1 MNRSLRLQ
9 ALFFA
14 SLILALVAPAQAVL
28 VDGDKRIDVTLSDG
42 TAVTLYAKYVSQI
55 DGDSADAKKY
65 YYLPPKNSLRL
76 GTRSD
81 GTPKF
86 LFVKYTTDKT
96 TEAGGVQ
103 GGLMHL
109 NMEWS
114 MTPDQEAE
122 LRNKIAGDPFNGE
135 LMGAIDLEQAD
146 ETGSFRIVSAT
157 LADEGLT
164 RSLVQSG
171 NAPTM
176 PGGEVAVATNLSPEG
191 AQLFMTTVE
200 DTNSI
205 ADLSVELDFAYKV
218 MLPAA
223 KGTVTFNWLKISNEG
238 ETIDKSWQQKKHGRT
253 SASKVCVF
261 RCFKLGT
268 EKTTYAVEES
278 DVRNSWQAAIET
290 GAVDFKF
297 EAGEAA
303 DPEYVAQVQ
312 EAMFQYFLN
321 SMMKPAEDDPL
332 ADDGSSTDGKKAEGE
347 ERNLPGRTRKYTY
360 NYTRMKT
367 AFSAKTQTMDLDMR
381 LPLRKTFQVV
391 GNMASWYDS
400 VKDNPSCVTSANL
413 DDPFFKH
420 REIRFIMDLD
430 AKAIFEDMVNYVTV
444 NVKKKRSGGE
454 TFDDS
459 MTIDAAYLAENG
471 IVATTTYARGEDRN
485 SEVYQYQTQWS
496 LRGGHLFP
504 PKPRW
509 QKGSWEGVTLA
520 APIERWDVEVE
531 GDLQQ
536 MEANDIA
543 RVTVEMHYPTF
554 GEEKYSVVALS
565 PRKEEPLASV
575 PIYVDSGT
583 RGFAYRLIIHHKK
596 EGRMALPWESRIG
609 DRYVY
614 ANIPEELLTADSE
627 LRKVA
632 KETARKMGKAGA
644 EKVLDEFQE
653 LFADAD

>member
-1 MNRSLRLQ
+1 MNRSLRLP
-9 ALFFA
+9 ALLVTA
-14 SLILALVAPAQAVL
+14 LALALVAPAQAVL

-42 TAVTLYAKYVSQI
+42 TTVTLYAKYVSQI
-55 DGDSADAKKY
+55 DGDSSDANKY
-65 YYLPPKNSLRL
+65 YYLPPQNSLRL
-76 GTRSD
+76 SERPD

-114 MTPDQEAE
+114 LTPDQESE
-122 LRNKIAGDPFNGE
+122 LRNKVAGDPFNGE
-135 LMGAIDLEQAD
+135 LMGAIDLEQAG
-146 ETGSFRIVSAT
+146 ETGSFQIVSAT
-157 LADEGLT
+157 LKDEGLT

-171 NAPTM
+171 NAPTI

-191 AQLFMTTVE
+191 AQLFMSTVE

-205 ADLSVELDFAYKV
+205 ADLSVELAFAYKV

-223 KGTVTFNWLKISNEG
+223 KGTVTFNWTRISNEG
-238 ETIDKSWQQKKHGRT
+238 ETIDKTWQQKKHGKT
-253 SASKVCVF
+253 TATKVCIF
-261 RCFKLGT
+261 GCFKLGS
-268 EKTTYAVEES
+268 EKQTYAVEES
-278 DVRNSWQAAIET
+278 DVRNSWQVAVDS

-303 DPEYVAQVQ
+303 DAEYVAQVQ

-332 ADDGSSTDGKKAEGE
+332 GDDLGSDDGKKEEGE
-347 ERNLPGRTRKYTY
+347 ERNLPKRTRKYTY
-360 NYTRMKT
+360 NYSRMK
-367 AFSAKTQTMDLDMR
+367 SALSLKTQTMDLDMR

-391 GNMASWYDS
+391 GNMAAWYDS
-400 VKDNPSCVTSANL
+400 VKDNPKCVTSTNL

-444 NVKKKRSGGE
+444 NVKKKRSGG
-454 TFDDS
+454 TPFDDS
-459 MTIDAAYLAENG
+459 LTIDADYMKENG
-471 IVATTTYARGEDRN
+471 IVASTTYARGEDRN

-496 LRGGHLFP
+496 LRGGHLYP
-504 PKPRW
+504 KKPRW

-520 APIERWDVEVE
+520 APIERWDVEIE
-531 GDLQQ
+531 GDLEQ
-536 MEANDIA
+536 MQANDIA

-565 PRKEEPLASV
+565 PRKQEPLVSV
-575 PIYVDSGT
+575 PIYVDSGA

-614 ANIPEELLTADSE
+614 ANIPEELLQEESE
-627 LRKVA
+627 LKTVA

>member
-1 MNRSLRLQ
+1 MNRLIRLP
-9 ALFFA
+9 AL
-14 SLILALVAPAQAVL
+14 LITALALALPAQAVL
-28 VDGDKRIDVTLSDG
+28 VDGDNRIDVTLSDG
-42 TAVTLYAKYVSQI
+42 TAVTLYGKYVSGI

-65 YYLPPKNSLRL
+65 YYLPPQNSLRL
-76 GTRSD
+76 GSRPD
-81 GTPKF
+81 GTPEF
-86 LFVKYTTDKT
+86 LFVKYTTDRT
-96 TEAGGVQ
+96 AEAGGVQ

-109 NMEWS
+109 LMEWS
-114 MTPDQEAE
+114 LTPDQEAE
-122 LRNKIAGDPFNGE
+122 LRNKISGDPYDGE

-146 ETGSFRIVSAT
+146 ETGSFQIVSAT
-157 LADEGLT
+157 LKDEGLT

-171 NAPTM
+171 NAPTV
-176 PGGEVAVATNLSPEG
+176 PGGKVAVATNLSPEG
-191 AQLFMTTVE
+191 AQLFMSTVE
-200 DTNSI
+200 DTSSI
-205 ADLSVELDFAYKV
+205 ADLSVELAFAYKV

-223 KGTVTFNWLKISNEG
+223 KGRVTFNWSKMSNEG
-238 ETIDKSWQQKKHGRT
+238 EKIDKSWEKKKHGKTTPTRICIF
-253 SASKVCVF
+253 A
-261 RCFKLGT
+261 CFKLGT

-278 DVRNSWQAAIET
+278 DVRSSWDVAVEM
-290 GAVDFKF
+290 GYVDFKF
-297 EAGEAA
+297 EAGEAS

-312 EAMFQYFLN
+312 DAMFQYFLN
-321 SMMKPAEDDPL
+321 SMMKPTEDDPF
-332 ADDGSSTDGKKAEGE
+332 ADDPTATQAKKDEVEPRKPGKRE
-347 ERNLPGRTRKYTY
+347 RKYTY
-360 NYTRMKT
+360 NYSRMKT
-367 AFSAKTQTMDLDMR
+367 AFSQKTQVMNLDMR

-400 VKDNPSCVTSANL
+400 VKDNPACVTSTNL

-444 NVKKKRSGGE
+444 NVKKKRSGGK

-459 MTIDAAYLAENG
+459 MTIDAAYLKENG
-471 IVATTTYARGEDRN
+471 IVASTTYAREDDKS
-485 SEVYQYQTQWS
+485 SEAYLYQSQWS
-496 LRGGHLFP
+496 LRGGHLYP
-504 PKPRW
+504 PKPKW

-531 GDLQQ
+531 GDLEQ

-554 GEEKYSVVALS
+554 GEEKYSVLAIS
-565 PRKEEPLASV
+565 PRKAEPLASV

-583 RGFAYRLIIHHKK
+583 RGFAYRLIIHHKT

-614 ANIPEELLTADSE
+614 ANIPEELLTEDSE
-627 LRKVA
+627 LKKLA
-632 KETARKMGKAGA
+632 KETAKKIGKAGS